1 MGLFSVGKKNKK
13 ESSVIENKTVK
24 SDQIIF
30 EKLHSDEDKYLTG
43 LADQMMK
50 GNPLILSFET
60 LDIDQANKVI
70 AFLSGVIYAIEGEI
84 VNVKE
89 RVFMFATKD
98 VYEDGSIQEIEVIK
112 NGELY
117 LESDVKNIFKKLD
130 YWNSEVVNGVEIK
143 KKLTQPI
150 IIDLN

>member
-1 MGLFSVGKKNKK
+1 MS
-13 ESSVIENKTVK
+13 
-24 SDQIIF
+24 QIDGIQIM
-30 EKLHSDEDKYLTG
+30 LNRAHVSP
-43 LADQMMK
+43 
-50 GNPLILSFET
+50 GNY
-60 LDIDQANKVI
+60 KVI
-70 AFLSGVIYAIEGEI
+70 VRFV
-84 VNVKE
+84 
-89 RVFMFATKD
+89 

-143 KKLTQPI
+143 KKLKKQI